1 MGRRAFKK
9 RLKKEIVREVSVVYF
24 IFVMLQKLL
33 HVNNRPLLSPVPGL
47 AVLRPEKTVGPVR
60 LRRLAKHWGE
70 AVVSRWGMAGL
81 YDHAARERRTPRY
94 KGDPR
99 RLCKRNTEGAEAGI
113 TEDSRFLVFHIKPF
127 YRDTRE
133 ARIRKKTPDQ
143 FPKDSLAWI
152 ELGTDRL
159 TLIPRVKSY
168 RLPEKNGEWL
178 AYPYNSVVSAAR
190 PYAKP

>member
-1 MGRRAFKK
+1 LLSYGQKK
-9 RLKKEIVREVSVVYF
+9 PLDPSDYDGWQSIGEK
-24 IFVMLQKLL
+24 
-33 HVNNRPLLSPVPGL
+33 LLSPDGEWLVYTITPQESDGRL
-47 AVLRPEKTVGPVR
+47 VIKTTHGAY
-60 LRRLAKHWGE
+60 AKE
-70 AVVSRWGMAGL
+70 I
-81 YDHAARERRTPRY
+81 PR
-94 KGDPR
+94 D
-99 RLCKRNTEGAEAGI
+99 AEAGI